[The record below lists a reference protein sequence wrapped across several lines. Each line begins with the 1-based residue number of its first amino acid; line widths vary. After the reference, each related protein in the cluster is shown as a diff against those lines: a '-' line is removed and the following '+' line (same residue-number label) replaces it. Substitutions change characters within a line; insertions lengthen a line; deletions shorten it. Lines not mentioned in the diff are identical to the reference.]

1 VADAPALLFYGDSV
15 RSAALRHELPLAIMD
30 PFLLGVIDGET
41 HVMVTFL
48 ERDRVE
54 EVAPDAIL
62 HDTRDLGFYELM
74 ESGMSR
80 EEMWLEL
87 TSRAAAAMRV
97 KQALVH
103 PEMPVIVADRLRADG
118 IDLTPDPAAF
128 EARRRAKS
136 GPELEGI
143 RRAQR
148 AAEAGMAAAAELLR
162 RSEPDGD
169 QLRLDGEPLTAEAI
183 RAALRDACAARGA
196 PAPPEVMV
204 TSGWDGFGHDA
215 GSGPRPGGLPIT
227 VDLWPR
233 DEESGCWAD
242 MTRTFVVGDVPDEVR
257 ELEGVV
263 REGFEAARKAVRPGI
278 SGRELHGI
286 VCDIFEDAG
295 YRTQR
300 TGPDPDD
307 PNAGFQFGLGHGVG
321 LEVHEAPSLGR
332 LGHEPLVAGD
342 VIAIEPGLY
351 RTGLGEVRFEDLLLV
366 TEDGSETLTE
376 YPYELTP

>member
-1 VADAPALLFYGDSV
+1 
-15 RSAALRHELPLAIMD
+15 
-30 PFLLGVIDGET
+30 
-41 HVMVTFL
+41 
-48 ERDRVE
+48 
-54 EVAPDAIL
+54 
-62 HDTRDLGFYELM
+62 
-74 ESGMSR
+74 
-80 EEMWLEL
+80 
-87 TSRAAAAMRV
+87 
-97 KQALVH
+97 
-103 PEMPVIVADRLRADG
+103 
-118 IDLTPDPAAF
+118 
-128 EARRRAKS
+128 
-136 GPELEGI
+136 
-143 RRAQR
+143 
-148 AAEAGMAAAAELLR
+148 
-162 RSEPDGD
+162 
-169 QLRLDGEPLTAEAI
+169 
-183 RAALRDACAARGA
+183 
-196 PAPPEVMV
+196 
-204 TSGWDGFGHDA
+204 
-215 GSGPRPGGLPIT
+215 
-227 VDLWPR
+227 
-233 DEESGCWAD
+233 

-278 SGRELHGI
+278 SGRELHGM

>member
-1 VADAPALLFYGDSV
+1 MADAPPLLIYGDSV
-15 RSAALRHELPLAIMD
+15 RNATLRHELPLAIMD
-30 PFLLGVIDGET
+30 PFLLGVIDGRT
-41 HVMVTFL
+41 HVMVNFL

-54 EVAPDAIL
+54 EVAPDAVL
-62 HDTRDLGFYELM
+62 HDTRDLGFYELLD
-74 ESGMSR
+74 SGMSR
-80 EEMWLEL
+80 DEMWLEL
-87 TSRAAAAMRV
+87 TSRAAAAMGVR
-97 KQALVH
+97 KALVD
-103 PEMPVIVADRLRADG
+103 PEMPVLVADRLRADG
-118 IDLTPDPAAF
+118 IELTPDPEAF

-136 GPELEGI
+136 DAELAGI

-169 QLRLDGEPLTAEAI
+169 RLRVDGEPLTAEAI
-183 RAALRDACAARGA
+183 RAALRDACAAHGA
-196 PAPPEVMV
+196 PAPPDVMV

-215 GSGPRPGGLPIT
+215 GSGPRPAGLPIT
-227 VDLWPR
+227 IDLWPR

-242 MTRTFVVGDVPDEVR
+242 MTRTFVVGEVPDEVR
-257 ELEGVV
+257 ELEGIVE
-263 REGFEAARKAVRPGI
+263 RGFAAARDAVRPGI

-286 VCDIFEDAG
+286 VCDVFEAAG

-307 PNAGFQFGLGHGVG
+307 PNSGFQFGLGHGVG

-332 LGHEPLVAGD
+332 LGREPLVAGD
-342 VIAIEPGLY
+342 VIAIEPGIY

-366 TEDGSETLTE
+366 TEDGSETLTD
-376 YPYELTP
+376 YPYDLAP